1 MVSLLGHVV
10 LSLKREQS
18 PLAAIELF
26 VSSRIRLR
34 VKAVQAVSSC
44 CDTLL
49 HEDRKQQ
56 SLFVMHRVPRAFH
69 DAGCI
74 FVQLDR
80 RLGQHCPSRWKP
92 GSC

>member
-1 MVSLLGHVV
+1 VVSLLGHVV

-44 CDTLL
+44 CDTAARGQEAAVLVPYA
-49 HEDRKQQ
+49 QGAQ
-56 SLFVMHRVPRAFH
+56 SLP
-69 DAGCI
+69 
-74 FVQLDR
+74 
-80 RLGQHCPSRWKP
+80 
-92 GSC
+92 